1 MVDRRMAAC
10 PTADDYRSSLRSV
23 ATTHKWVA
31 FLDLPLS
38 PQCCLRRPVANMRAA
53 VTVYGLVNGIHNR
66 GDIMGVPQVRVFS
79 PSCKSSSEPPVWGSS
94 LYLAATRDLRS
105 GHLGIAW

>member
-66 GDIMGVPQVRVFS
+66 GDIMGVPQVRVSHLHARAAPSRQSGDRRSTS
-79 PSCKSSSEPPVWGSS
+79 PRRGIYDP
-94 LYLAATRDLRS
+94 AT
-105 GHLGIAW
+105 